1 MQPTSSRKRRSPL
14 VRYAPLIAV
23 VVVVAIVAIA
33 LAVSSGG
40 DKKPA
45 VATGGGDG
53 NTPSSDVPV
62 QYAAAQKAGT
72 LANYTWQDHCDTTT
86 GLVAMPILDPA
97 PCVPKTFGS
106 APTALSPPAVTADTI
121 RIGYYIAKPDPVQD
135 GLLKAAG
142 AYDPP
147 ENVEQTYKDYVQMF
161 ASQYQLWGRK
171 IELVKVQGTGLATDE
186 LAAKADADKAAKQ
199 LHLFAVMGGPAQ
211 AESFSAEL
219 AANHVLCIGTCSI
232 AAPQRFIEEREP
244 YIWPVGPS
252 PEQTNQMLVSFIK
265 QQLVGKNAQY
275 AGDPAFRT
283 QKRTFAFVS
292 YDTNDGRFK
301 ASWDDMVKELK
312 DAGVDL
318 KLHKNYFLDISQL
331 NQTGHDVAV
340 ALKQANA
347 TSVIFTGDPI
357 MPEYFTKEATAQN
370 YHPEWIMAGTVL
382 ADTSVFARTFDQD
395 QWSHAFG
402 LQLTPARVVQSK
414 NQAYTVNQWYFGRK
428 PASDKSYAI
437 TFGNVEL
444 LFAGL
449 QTAGPKLTPQNFRLG
464 VDAIAPPADAD
475 ATVHAFA
482 TYGDH
487 GFWTGDDPQ
496 GLDNAGLLW
505 YNPKAH
511 GEDETGVVGDGMY
524 ELVNGG
530 KRYPAGR
537 WPTTPAKLFDPAGA
551 VTIYNDLPP
560 DLTPKTY
567 PSPPGSPAAKG

>member
-1 MQPTSSRKRRSPL
+1 
-14 VRYAPLIAV
+14 
-23 VVVVAIVAIA
+23 
-33 LAVSSGG
+33 
-40 DKKPA
+40 
-45 VATGGGDG
+45 
-53 NTPSSDVPV
+53 
-62 QYAAAQKAGT
+62 
-72 LANYTWQDHCDTTT
+72 
-86 GLVAMPILDPA
+86 
-97 PCVPKTFGS
+97 
-106 APTALSPPAVTADTI
+106 
-121 RIGYYIAKPDPVQD
+121 
-135 GLLKAAG
+135 
-142 AYDPP
+142 
-147 ENVEQTYKDYVQMF
+147 MF

-171 IELVKVQGTGLATDE
+171 IQMVKVQGTGLATDE
-186 LAAKADADKAAKQ
+186 VAAKADADKAAKQ

-211 AESFSAEL
+211 AESFAAEL

-232 AAPQRFIEEREP
+232 AAPQRFIEERSP

-252 PEQTNQMLVSFIK
+252 PEQTSQMLVSFIK
-265 QQLVGKNAQY
+265 QQLVGKPAQY

-331 NQTGHDVAV
+331 NQVGHDVAV

-382 ADTSVFARTFDQD
+382 ADTSVFARRFDQD

-402 LQLTPARVVQSK
+402 LQLTPARVVQAK
-414 NQAYTVNQWYFGRK
+414 NQAYTVHQWYFGTK
-428 PASDKSYAI
+428 PPSDKSYAI
-437 TFGNVEL
+437 TFGNVSL

-449 QTAGPKLTPQNFRLG
+449 QSAGPKLTPQNFRLG
-464 VDAIAPPADAD
+464 IEAIAPPANAD
-475 ATVHAFA
+475 ATVDAFA
-482 TYGDH
+482 TYGNH
-487 GFWTGDDPQ
+487 GFWKGEDVQ

-511 GEDETGVVGDGMY
+511 GEDETGVVADGMY

-530 KRYPAGR
+530 KRYPAGK
-537 WPTTPAKLFDPAGA
+537 WPATPVKLFDPAGA

-567 PSPPGSPAAKG
+567 PSPPGSPAATR